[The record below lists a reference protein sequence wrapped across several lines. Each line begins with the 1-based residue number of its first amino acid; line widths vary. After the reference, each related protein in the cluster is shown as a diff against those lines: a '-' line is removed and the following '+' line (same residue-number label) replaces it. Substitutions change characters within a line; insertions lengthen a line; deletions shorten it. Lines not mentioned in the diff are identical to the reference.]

1 MEFDDRKEFEAFL
14 REQHGFQDRVVPW
27 MGRWVAGFLQGLSS
41 FQHWDRR
48 CREYYHDLEGRVAD
62 WQYAQAAKSV
72 QLYYA
77 FRKGSEKVQAT
88 SSSLSWT
95 NAKERARRELRRQ
108 GKAFQT
114 EKTYMYWIERFSR
127 RAGADRLEECSTQH
141 VKDFLTFLAVE
152 KQVAIATQN
161 QAFNAL
167 LFLYRY
173 VLGVSISELTAVPRS
188 RPKRKLPV
196 VLPVDQISVIVRRM
210 RSPYK
215 LMAALMYGSGIRLNE
230 CLSLR
235 HKDLDTENRVITVRQ
250 GKGDKERYTV
260 VSGEC
265 LPMLR
270 EQIADSRKIYE
281 QDRRAGRPGV
291 ALPTALAKKYPDA
304 ATDLSWFWVFPAPRE
319 SVDPRSGVVRRH
331 HIHAASLQ
339 KAFKR
344 ACREAG
350 VGANVHLHCLRHSF
364 ATHLIESGYD
374 IRTVQE
380 LMGHSDVSTTMIYTH
395 VSKRNKLGVVS
406 PGDSLSWMSDE

>member
-1 MEFDDRKEFEAFL
+1 MDFDDRNEFEVFL
-14 REQHGFQDRVVPW
+14 QDEHGFQERVIPW
-27 MGRWVAGFLQGLSS
+27 MVRWVAGFLQGLAS
-41 FQHWDRR
+41 FQHWDQRS
-48 CREYYHDLEGRVAD
+48 REYYHDLEGRVAD

-77 FRKGSEKVQAT
+77 FRKGREKVQEA
-88 SSSLSWT
+88 SPSLSWT
-95 NAKERARRELRRQ
+95 EVEETARRELRRQ
-108 GKAFQT
+108 GKALQT
-114 EKTYMYWIERFSR
+114 EKTYLYWIERFR
-127 RAGADRLEECSTQH
+127 RRVGSDRPEECSTQH
-141 VKDFLTFLAVE
+141 VKDFLTWLAVE
-152 KQVAIATQN
+152 KHVAIATQN

-173 VLGVSISELTAVPRS
+173 VLGVSIKELTAIPRS
-188 RPKRKLPV
+188 RPKKRLPV
-196 VLPVDQISVIVRRM
+196 VLPVDQISSIVRRM
-210 RSPYK
+210 RGPYK

-235 HKDLDTENRVITVRQ
+235 HKDLDIENRVLTVRQ
-250 GKGDKERYTV
+250 GKGDKDRYTV
-260 VSGEC
+260 ISGEC
-265 LPMLR
+265 LPMLC
-270 EQIADSRKIYE
+270 EQIAASRKLYE
-281 QDRRAGRPGV
+281 RDRRAGRPGV
-291 ALPTALAKKYPDA
+291 ALPSALSGKHPDA

-319 SVDPRSGVVRRH
+319 SVDPRSRIVRRH

-350 VGANVHLHCLRHSF
+350 VGANVHLHSLRHSF
-364 ATHLIESGYD
+364 ATHLVEAGYD

-406 PGDSLSWMSDE
+406 PGDSLSWESDE